1 MKNQTYDIAV
11 IGLAVMGQ
19 NLARNLANQKLKV
32 FTYNRS
38 AEKAEKF
45 IDEHGSDQLDYAKT
59 LKDLVKNLKAPRK
72 LLLMVKA
79 GDPVDQ
85 VIDQLLPFLD
95 KGDIVIDGGN
105 SNYHDTIRRTH
116 ALEKKGLHFVGMG
129 VSGGEEGALNG
140 PSLMPGGSKEA
151 WEMLAPMLKKIAA
164 KDFNDAPCVAHMGSD
179 GAGHY
184 VKMLHNGI
192 EYAVMQ
198 MMAEAYDLLKSLY
211 GLDPNKIGDVFEQFH
226 KGKLQ
231 SFLFEIAVPV
241 LKRPDEESGEGYLID
256 KILDKAGQ
264 KGTGRWSAIDA
275 LERGIVLSSVT
286 AAVQARST
294 SSRKEERAKF
304 YQAFG
309 PKTQKPNIEL
319 KNFLPL
325 LEDALYAGMICA
337 YAEGLDLIAMAAEE
351 QGWNIDFAEVT
362 RIWQGGCIIRAQ
374 LLKTLHEAYL
384 ETKGKPVHLFTIPS
398 IQKLLKKHLP
408 ALRFGT
414 SVGLAAGLPLPA
426 LSNALN
432 YFSSMVRDPLPAN
445 FIQGLRDNF
454 GAHTYERNDREGV
467 FHTEWNQ

>member
-1 MKNQTYDIAV
+1 MKKQNYDIAV

-19 NLARNLANQKLKV
+19 NLARNLANKEFKV
-32 FTYNRS
+32 LTYNRS
-38 AEKAEKF
+38 TEKAKKF
-45 IDEHGSDQLDYAKT
+45 IDEHGSDHLDYSET
-59 LKDLVKNLKAPRK
+59 LEELVQNLKAPRK

-85 VIDQLLPFLD
+85 VISQLTPLLD

-105 SNYHDTIRRTH
+105 SNYHDTIRRTQ
-116 ALEKKGLHFVGMG
+116 ALKKEGFHFVGMG

-151 WEMLAPMLKKIAA
+151 WEQLEPILKKIAA
-164 KDFNDAPCVAHMGSD
+164 KDFEGRPCVTHVGTD

-198 MMAEAYDLLKSLY
+198 MMAEAYDMLKSLY
-211 GLDPNKIGDVFEQFH
+211 HLKPDEIAEVFEDYN
-226 KGKLQ
+226 KAKLK
-231 SFLFEIAVPV
+231 SFLFEITVPV
-241 LKRPDEESGEGYLID
+241 LSRPDDLGQGYLID
-256 KILDKAGQ
+256 KILDKASQ

-275 LERGIVLSSVT
+275 LEKGVTLSAVT
-286 AAVQARST
+286 AAVQARSL
-294 SSRKEERAKF
+294 SSRKEDRVILSESFAAKI
-304 YQAFG
+304 Q
-309 PKTQKPNIEL
+309 QPNIDL
-319 KNFLPL
+319 TKFIPL

-337 YAEGLDLIAMAAEE
+337 YAEGLDLIAAAAKEH
-351 QGWNIDFAEVT
+351 QWDIDFAQIT

-374 LLKTLHEAYL
+374 LLRTLHDAFDEK
-384 ETKGKPVHLFTIPS
+384 EVDPVHLFTISS
-398 IQKLLKKHLP
+398 IQELLKSHLP

-426 LSNALN
+426 LSSALN
-432 YFSSMVRDPLPAN
+432 YFASMTRDPSSAN

-454 GAHTYERNDREGV
+454 GAHTYQRNDREGT
-467 FHTEWNQ
+467 FHTQWAG